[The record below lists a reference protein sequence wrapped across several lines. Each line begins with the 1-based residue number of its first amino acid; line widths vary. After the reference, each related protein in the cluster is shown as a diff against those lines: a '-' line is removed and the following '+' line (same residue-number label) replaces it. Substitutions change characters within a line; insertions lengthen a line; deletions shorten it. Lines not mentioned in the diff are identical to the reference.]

1 VAGYYSATQQHKR
14 RQPRLRGLLAL
25 NLAAAAGGAIVFVNS
40 VVIVRSL
47 LGYGDREVAITLGAF
62 GLGSM
67 VAALSLPSL
76 LNRLPDRLIMLTGAG
91 AMTAPLLAAAFALW
105 RLPSSTAWP
114 EFLRFGCCL
123 AFATEC

>member
-67 VAALSLPSL
+67 VAALSLPSG
-76 LNRLPDRLIMLTGAG
+76 NGPDGTRRHDDALAE
-91 AMTAPLLAAAFALW
+91 TARRA
-105 RLPSSTAWP
+105 RGRS
-114 EFLRFGCCL
+114 G
-123 AFATEC
+123 